1 MHWTI
6 RPWML
11 EDFEALCRLD
21 QECYAPEVAYSRR
34 TMRSFL
40 RLSGAECHVAEE
52 RGEIAGFILTDRDGP
67 SGHVIT
73 IDVAASHRRRK
84 LGTALLATAEAA
96 LAAAGVREVDLEV
109 STANEAAVAFWQK
122 HGYRAC
128 GILENYYGT
137 GEDAYWMA
145 KSLARSAAPAEK
157 R

>member
-1 MHWTI
+1 MDWTI
-6 RPWML
+6 RPWLL

-40 RLSGAECHVAEE
+40 RLPGAECFVAEA
-52 RGEIAGFILTDRDGP
+52 RGQIAGFILTDRDGP
-67 SGHVIT
+67 SGHIIT

-84 LGTALLATAEAA
+84 LGTALLLAAEAA
-96 LAAAGVREVDLEV
+96 LTAAGVRDVDLEA
-109 STANEAAVAFWQK
+109 STSNEAAVAFWQE

-128 GILENYYGT
+128 GILEDYYAT

-145 KSLARSAAPAEK
+145 KSLPRPAAAGTT
-157 R
+157 